1 MNSIQ
6 LQNVMDTI
14 FMNCE
19 NGKTSDPHRILLNLS
34 EKKLKRSHKY
44 VARSNVA
51 YIIHWKKL
59 KSHTNTINLNIRFN
73 LELITWIT
81 WQIVFFIRYSR
92 LFWVCL

>member
-6 LQNVMDTI
+6 LQNGVDTI
-14 FMNCE
+14 FMNF
-19 NGKTSDPHRILLNLS
+19 GKTSDPHRILLNLS

-92 LFWVCL
+92 LLLCL

>member
-6 LQNVMDTI
+6 LQNGVDTI
-14 FMNCE
+14 FMNFE

-51 YIIHWKKL
+51 YIIH
-59 KSHTNTINLNIRFN
+59 
-73 LELITWIT
+73 
-81 WQIVFFIRYSR
+81 
-92 LFWVCL
+92 

>member
-6 LQNVMDTI
+6 LQNGVDTI
-14 FMNCE
+14 FMNFE

>member
-6 LQNVMDTI
+6 LQNGMDTI
-14 FMNCE
+14 FMNFE
-19 NGKTSDPHRILLNLS
+19 NSKTSDPHRILLNLS

-92 LFWVCL
+92 LSLCL